1 MPGMQSN
8 ESQLI
13 PILAKCDCLLFDF
26 DGTLA
31 PNLDLP
37 DMRKQVIV
45 MCNAYQ
51 VPEAVYSGL
60 YIVEVIEAAK
70 KHLASKDPEQA
81 EEFSQNAHQL
91 IRSIELKEASKT
103 NPFTWA
109 EDLLV
114 SLRSRSI
121 KLGVV
126 TRNCREAVLY
136 VFPQL
141 QEYVDC
147 LIARDDTRYLKPD
160 IRHLKTALEKMGTN
174 SEKSAMIG
182 DGELDM
188 VSGKKLGLTCIGV
201 LTGNTTKDDLS
212 LAGANL
218 VISEC
223 KDILIST

>member
-1 MPGMQSN
+1 MQSN
-8 ESQLI
+8 VSQLI
-13 PILAKCDCLLFDF
+13 PILAKCNSLLFDF

-45 MCNAYQ
+45 MCDAYQ
-51 VPEAVYSGL
+51 IPDVVYSGL

-70 KHLASKDPEQA
+70 KHLENTDPERA
-81 EEFSQNAHQL
+81 ENFSQNAHEL
-91 IRSIELKEASKT
+91 IRSIELDEASKT
-103 NPFTWA
+103 NPFTWV

-114 SLRSRSI
+114 SLRSKSI

-126 TRNCREAVLY
+126 TRNCREAVLC
-136 VFPQL
+136 VFPNL

-147 LIARDDTRYLKPD
+147 LVARDDTRYLKPD
-160 IRHLKTALEKMGTN
+160 TRHLKTALEKMGTT
-174 SEKSAMIG
+174 SEKTAMIG
-182 DGELDM
+182 DGALDM
-188 VSGKKLGLTCIGV
+188 IVGKKLGLTCIGV
-201 LTGNTTKDDLS
+201 LTGNTTNQDLS

-218 VISEC
+218 VVNEC